1 MMSLVS
7 FGEEICLLVSIKAA
21 CHTRY
26 ETVYSTS
33 LSRLRVEN
41 LIWIDIQNEVIQV
54 T

>member
-26 ETVYSTS
+26 ETVYITCLRRLVVVLGSS
-33 LSRLRVEN
+33 GCWGCYLSR
-41 LIWIDIQNEVIQV
+41 
-54 T
+54 